1 MGGNSSTFGED
12 GAILRDCDTLS
23 SDLSL
28 TLAYLVSAASAD
40 RGVTDHC
47 RLLVSVE
54 AAVLPSRVQCR
65 FHFDLDSP
73 LRCILA
79 WI

>member
-1 MGGNSSTFGED
+1 MGGNPATFGED
-12 GAILRDCDTLS
+12 GAILRDSDTLS

-28 TLAYLVSAASAD
+28 TLAYLVSTAPAN

-47 RLLVSVE
+47 CLFVGVE

-65 FHFDLDSP
+65 FHLDLDPP
-73 LRCILA
+73 LGCIFA

>member
-1 MGGNSSTFGED
+1 MSGNSAAFGED
-12 GAILRDCDTLS
+12 RAILCDCNTLS

-28 TLAYLVSAASAD
+28 TLAYLVSAAPAD
-40 RGVTDHC
+40 RGDTDHC
-47 RLLVSVE
+47 RLLVSIE
-54 AAVLPSRVQCR
+54 AAVLPSRVQRR
-65 FHFDLDSP
+65 FHFDLNSP